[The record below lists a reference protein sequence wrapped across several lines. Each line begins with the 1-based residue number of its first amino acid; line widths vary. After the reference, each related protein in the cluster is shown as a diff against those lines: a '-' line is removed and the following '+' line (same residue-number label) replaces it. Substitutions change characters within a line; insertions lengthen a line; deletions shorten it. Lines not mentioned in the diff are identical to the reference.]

1 MLQLD
6 IIVFANTETVNECR
20 FPFNSVLGFV
30 WLVSLVLGFYMGKE
44 GMARATKK
52 PFLVFCA
59 ATCPFVVIW
68 LQRKYNFHARASEIA
83 ITTVAFAAGIYFGWI
98 TRQQGDALVRQQKKL
113 SDELFRASKEYYGAE
128 TASGQAMEKFGEDS
142 DEYKA
147 ARLGHGIRRLVANSP
162 TRGLGWNSTYESLE
176 S

>member
-1 MLQLD
+1 
-6 IIVFANTETVNECR
+6 
-20 FPFNSVLGFV
+20 
-30 WLVSLVLGFYMGKE
+30 
-44 GMARATKK
+44 MARATKK

-162 TRGLGWNSTYESLE
+162 TRGLGGRHPRPAAASSRRIGCRGRCDHPDRPPVDPDRYSRHIGIRK
-176 S
+176 SA